1 MKKTLTVLLSLAM
14 TSPLVAAAETTACF
28 QHNKS
33 YYDTLSCLDKRGMD
47 LTAQRDKL
55 YQAQIDQ
62 LQKRLRDLE
71 TLIQR
76 QQRNQQEKLDKLHQ
90 SQIEPLQKR
99 ISDLETLIQ
108 LQQRQLDALKRAA
121 YQLPQSCRNLH
132 QQEPTKV
139 SGLYSIRVDGLQGDK
154 PLNIYCNMDLQGG
167 GWSLVY
173 ATNANQQ
180 ELKSATEVTPRS
192 ARYFPEQIVRV
203 LAAQA
208 TEILIID
215 ADKPSRFIKSV
226 DKFPIQRLRAL
237 QNLNDPKELT
247 GRTAS
252 AHWQGTEHDSTAY
265 WCKPSSGGYPT
276 LLYHANCNKYGLFI
290 DNQRLSRFNYSSSN
304 HAMSVYIR

>member
-76 QQRNQQEKLDKLHQ
+76 QQGNQQEKLDKLHQ

-276 LLYHANCNKYGLFI
+276 VIYHANCNKYGLFI

-304 HAMSVYIR
+304 HAMSVYLR